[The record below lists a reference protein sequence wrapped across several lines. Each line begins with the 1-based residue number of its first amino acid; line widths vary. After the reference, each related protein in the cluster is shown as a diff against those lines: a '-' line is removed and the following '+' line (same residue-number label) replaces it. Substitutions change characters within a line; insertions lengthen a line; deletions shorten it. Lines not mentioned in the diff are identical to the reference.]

1 MVTCRSSRIAF
12 LILPLLL
19 SGPARAGNTGSADGH
34 LPKKAATQAEVDEA
48 QRHYKRGVELF
59 KNAVYDAALIE
70 FRRAYEIAPSYK
82 ILYNIGQVSR
92 QLDDFASAL
101 DAYEQY
107 LREGGSNVPSTREV
121 EVKAELE
128 RISQWVGKLE
138 VTSKSSG
145 VEITV
150 DDVAVG
156 RTPIRVISVNA
167 GRRKVTAT
175 APGRAPLTRIVDVA
189 GGEMAKLNFDYAEEG
204 SSAPAAPA
212 PAAVQSPVPAQPVN
226 PSQPQVQVQTQPLAP
241 MQPQSPVSSPSNAQR
256 SAPWFLWG
264 GAAVIAAGA
273 ATTGVFALKSS
284 NEIDDLKR
292 TPNVTAD
299 EYDKKHDQ
307 MVRFALATDVLT
319 GLAVVVGG
327 VALYVTLKS
336 PSAEHSVG
344 LAVSP
349 SGVSVIRSF

>member
-1 MVTCRSSRIAF
+1 MVTCRFSRIP
-12 LILPLLL
+12 LLVLPLLL
-19 SGPARAGNTGSADGH
+19 SGPAHAGNTGSAEGEA
-34 LPKKAATQAEVDEA
+34 PKKAPTQAERDDA

-59 KNAVYDAALIE
+59 KNSVYDAALIE
-70 FRRAYEIAPSYK
+70 FRRAYEISPSYK

-107 LREGGSNVPSTREV
+107 LREGGSNVPAARDA

-128 RISQWVGKLE
+128 RIGQWVGKIE
-138 VTSKSSG
+138 VVSKSAG

-150 DDVAVG
+150 DDVVVG
-156 RTPIRVISVNA
+156 RTPIRVVSVNA

-175 APGRAPLTRIVDVA
+175 APGRAPLTRIIDVA
-189 GGEMAKLNFDYAEEG
+189 GGEMARLALD
-204 SSAPAAPA
+204 SADDAASPNPVASTPAAQNAAPA
-212 PAAVQSPVPAQPVN
+212 QVQKTTEPMAQP
-226 PSQPQVQVQTQPLAP
+226 QPQPLTP
-241 MQPQSPVSSPSNAQR
+241 LSPPPPVSSPSTQR

-273 ATTGVFALKSS
+273 VTTGVFALKSS
-284 NEIDDLKR
+284 SDVDELKR
-292 TPNVTAD
+292 DANVTPS

-336 PSAEHSVG
+336 PSAEPSVG
-344 LAVSP
+344 LTISP
-349 SGVSVIRSF
+349 SGVSVVRTF

>member
-1 MVTCRSSRIAF
+1 MVTCRFSRITL

-19 SGPARAGNTGSADGH
+19 SGTAHAANTGSAEGDAA
-34 LPKKAATQAEVDEA
+34 KKAPTQVERDDA

-59 KNAVYDAALIE
+59 KNSVYDAALIE

-107 LREGGSNVPSTREV
+107 LREGGSNVPSAREA
-121 EVKAELE
+121 EVKGELE
-128 RISQWVGKLE
+128 RIGQWVGKLE
-138 VTSKSSG
+138 VVSKSSG

-150 DDVAVG
+150 DDVVIG
-156 RTPIRVISVNA
+156 RTPIRVVSVNA

-175 APGRAPLTRIVDVA
+175 APGRAPLTRIIDVA
-189 GGEMAKLNFDYAEEG
+189 GGEMAKLVFDFAEDG
-204 SSAPAAPA
+204 ASPASVAPTPTPQNAAPA
-212 PAAVQSPVPAQPVN
+212 QVVKPVDPLGQAQPLV
-226 PSQPQVQVQTQPLAP
+226 PLAP
-241 MQPQSPVSSPSNAQR
+241 LAPPPPVSSPSTQR

-273 ATTGVFALKSS
+273 VTTGVFALKTSS
-284 NEIDDLKR
+284 EVDELKR
-292 TPNVTAD
+292 NPNVTAG

-319 GLAVVVGG
+319 
-327 VALYVTLKS
+327 
-336 PSAEHSVG
+336 
-344 LAVSP
+344 
-349 SGVSVIRSF
+349 